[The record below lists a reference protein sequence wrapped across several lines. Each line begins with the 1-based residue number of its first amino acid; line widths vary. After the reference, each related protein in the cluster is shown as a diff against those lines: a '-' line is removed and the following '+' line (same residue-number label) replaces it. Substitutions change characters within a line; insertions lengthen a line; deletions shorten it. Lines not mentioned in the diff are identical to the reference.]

1 MSSRLPIIFIVATVA
16 IDAMGIGLIMPV
28 MPDLLREVDGGNLSD
43 AAIWGGI
50 LATTFAA
57 MQFLFGPVV
66 GSLSDRYGRKPILVF
81 SLVIMAFDY
90 VLMAFAGTIWLL
102 LIGRIIG
109 GITASTHATAA
120 AYIADVSKPEE
131 KAANFGLIGAG
142 FGIGFVFG
150 PVIGGLLA
158 EFGTRAPFWAAAV
171 LALSNAI
178 FGWYVLKESVTDANR
193 RAFDWKRANPFGAF
207 KSIGSFP
214 GLGALLLVYF
224 FYQVSSVVYPAV
236 WSFFTAERFAWS
248 PGFIGLSL
256 AIFGISFAL
265 VQGLLVAPSIK
276 LMGHRKTVIVGL
288 ILEAAALALIAV
300 IWSGNVLLWCI
311 PFAALGAIG
320 MPALQG
326 IMSRRVSDD
335 AQGELQ
341 GVLTSVNS
349 LAAIIAPLVLTRS
362 FAYFTEPDA
371 PIYLPGA
378 PFIIAAVLMLISV
391 VIFQMRKRSSATS

>member
-1 MSSRLPIIFIVATVA
+1 MSPRLPIIFVVATVA

-248 PGFIGLSL
+248 PGTIGLSL

-276 LMGHRKTVIVGL
+276 LMSHRKTVIVGL

>member
-120 AYIADVSKPEE
+120 AYISDVSKPEE

-335 AQGELQ
+335 AQGEFQ

-349 LAAIIAPLVLTRS
+349 LAAIMAPLVMTRS
-362 FAYFTEPDA
+362 FAYFTAPET

-378 PFIIAAVLMLISV
+378 PFIIAGTLMMISV
-391 VIFQMRKRSSATS
+391 LVFQLRKRAPTTS

>member
-1 MSSRLPIIFIVATVA
+1 
-16 IDAMGIGLIMPV
+16 MGIGLIMPV

-178 FGWYVLKESVTDANR
+178 FGWYVLKESVTDANS

-248 PGFIGLSL
+248 PGTIGLSL

-276 LMGHRKTVIVGL
+276 LMSHRKTVIVGL

-341 GVLTSVNS
+341 GVLTPVNS

>member
-1 MSSRLPIIFIVATVA
+1 MSPRLPIIFVVATVA

-248 PGFIGLSL
+248 PGTIGLSL

>member
-120 AYIADVSKPEE
+120 AYISDVSKPEE

>member
-1 MSSRLPIIFIVATVA
+1 MSPRLPIIFVVATVA

-158 EFGTRAPFWAAAV
+158 EFGTRALFWAAAV

-248 PGFIGLSL
+248 PGTIGLSL